1 MRTIRDPELARL
13 IREYRAAECAADEA
27 EIASS
32 LADRRLSGAQ
42 EDLTKA
48 LVARNGDDDDAI
60 RSVHF
65 EGCTYYL
72 DYRVEPGKPNVLA
85 NSRPFARYERPARL
99 ID

>member
-27 EIASS
+27 ETASS
-32 LADRRLSGAQ
+32 LADRRLVGAQ
-42 EDLTKA
+42 EALTKA
-48 LVARNGDDDDAI
+48 LVVRNGDDNGI
-60 RSVHF
+60 RSFHF

-72 DYRVEPGKPNVLA
+72 DYLVEPRKPNVLA